1 MKALFF
7 ILMLL
12 CLLGGSHGQLGEEWS
27 GDSGREDS
35 TRRREGS
42 GQSDGIWCKPKGD
55 NEAVTN
61 PKEMKRWRN
70 EQSIER
76 DDRSSWRRK
85 EVVCLKSDFPQYLK
99 YEVLFCPVVG
109 TLLFLVNRGTH

>member
-1 MKALFF
+1 
-7 ILMLL
+7 MLL
-12 CLLGGSHGQLGEEWS
+12 CLLGGSHGQLGEEWG

-61 PKEMKRWRN
+61 PKETKRWRN

-76 DDRSSWRRK
+76 DDRSSWRHK